1 MSEFK
6 LNFRQVHLDFHTS
19 PDISHIGSDFDPH
32 EFAQTVKNAH
42 IDSIT
47 CFARCHHGM
56 IYYDSKIN
64 PERIHPNL
72 TNRNLL
78 NEQIEACH
86 KNGIRVPIYTTVQW
100 DYYTA
105 KEHPEWLCV
114 DENGVL
120 GGQNP
125 YEAGFYGFLCVN
137 TKYRDFL
144 KAHTREIL
152 ESMPVDGL
160 FFDIV
165 IPRDCSCN
173 KCMEDMKSTNIDA
186 AKKEERLKFA
196 QEMLDGFKRDMT
208 AFVRGFNKKCSIF
221 YNRGHIGTAHRPV
234 TQAYSHFEL
243 ESLPSGGW
251 GYLHFPT
258 TIRYAR
264 NLGLDSLGM
273 TGKFHTEWG
282 DFHSFKNKAALEYEC
297 FNMLA
302 LGAKCSIGDQLEPN
316 GRLSKPVYDLIGS
329 VYSSVEEKEPW
340 CVNTT
345 AVTDVGLFTPEEFL
359 GLNEIV
365 MPDSLQG
372 AVRILQE
379 GGIQFDVIDSL
390 SEFEK
395 YKVII
400 LPDRIPIDGDLADKF
415 KKYMSYGGSVIASF
429 ESGFNTAGNIFML
442 KENFLSLR
450 EDITRDIYGQPV
462 KGRVFERHDY
472 TDYVIPKGVIGEGL
486 PETEHAMYIKG
497 LEVDAASDTEVL
509 VCAALPYF
517 DRTYRRF
524 CSHRQAPSSG
534 NYGYDAIIKK
544 DRVIYFTHPIFKQ
557 YYMNAPKWC
566 KQLILNALKVLGID
580 PVIKHNGPST
590 VMVTVNEQREK
601 NRWVVHLLHY
611 IPERRCRNIDVIEDV
626 IPLHDIKLSIK
637 PNAIVKNVMLVP
649 QMQSLVYNTLD
660 EKIEFTVPKING
672 HQMIEIAY
680 K

>member
-1 MSEFK
+1 MSAFK

-19 PDISHIGSDFDPH
+19 PDVPAIGSEFEPD
-32 EFAQTVKNAH
+32 EFAEIVKDAH

-47 CFARCHHGM
+47 CFARCHHGF
-56 IYYDSKIN
+56 IYYNSKIN

-72 TNRNLL
+72 ANKDLL
-78 NEQIEACH
+78 NAQIEACH

-105 KEHPEWLCV
+105 KQHPEWLCV

-120 GGQNP
+120 GGQKP

-137 TKYRDFL
+137 TQYRDFL
-144 KAHTREIL
+144 KAHTEEIL
-152 ESMPVDGL
+152 KSMPVDGL

-165 IPRDCSCN
+165 IPRDCSCK
-173 KCMEDMKSTNIDA
+173 KCMEEMKSANIDSA
-186 AKKEERLKFA
+186 QKSERLKYA
-196 QEMLDGFKRDMT
+196 QIMLDGFKLDMT
-208 AFVRGFNKKCSIF
+208 AFVRSINKECSIF

-234 TQAYSHFEL
+234 TGAYSHFEL

-329 VYSSVEEKEPW
+329 VYSQVEQKEPW
-340 CVNTT
+340 CSDAN
-345 AVTDVGLFTPEEFL
+345 AVTEIGLFTPEEFL
-359 GLNEIV
+359 GLNEII
-365 MPDSLQG
+365 MPESLQG
-372 AVRILQE
+372 AVRMLQE
-379 GGIQFDVIDSL
+379 SGFQFDIIDSL
-390 SEFEK
+390 SEFKK

-400 LPDRIPIDGDLADKF
+400 LPDSIPVNDELTCKF
-415 KKYMSYGGSVIASF
+415 KSFMDNGGSIIASF
-429 ESGFNTAGNIFML
+429 ESGFDSGNAFAL
-442 KENFLSLR
+442 QNNFLSLKK
-450 EDITRDIYGQPV
+450 DMTLDIYGHPV
-462 KGRVFERHDY
+462 KGKVFERHDY
-472 TDYVIPKGVIGEGL
+472 TDYVMPKGLIGDGL

-497 LEVDAASDTEVL
+497 LEVEASPEAEVL
-509 VCAALPYF
+509 VKAVLPYF

-534 NYGYDAIIKK
+534 KEGYDAIIKK
-544 DRVIYFTHPIFKQ
+544 DRVLYFAHPIFKQ
-557 YYMNAPKWC
+557 YHINAPKWC
-566 KQLILNALKVLGID
+566 KKLVVNALRVLGLD
-580 PVIKHNGPST
+580 PIVKHNGPST
-590 VMVTVNEQREK
+590 MTVTVNEQQDL

-611 IPERRCRNIDVIEDV
+611 VPERRCRNMDIIEDV
-626 IPLHDIKLSIK
+626 IPLHDVNVSMK
-637 PNAIVKNVMLVP
+637 PSKNVKSVKLVP
-649 QMQSLVYNTLD
+649 QMKSLVYNTLD
-660 EKIEFTVPKING
+660 ERIEFTIPKIEG
-672 HQMIEIAY
+672 HQMIEMTFG
-680 K
+680 